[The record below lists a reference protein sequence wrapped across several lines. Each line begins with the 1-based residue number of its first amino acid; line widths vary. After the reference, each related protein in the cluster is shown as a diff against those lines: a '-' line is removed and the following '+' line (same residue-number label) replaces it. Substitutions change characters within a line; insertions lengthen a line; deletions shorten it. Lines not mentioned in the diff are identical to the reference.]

1 MTRCY
6 RLFLHRGRAVCT
18 TLITALFGLAV
29 GVAGTPP
36 AGAAEANPAELL
48 EVKQG
53 DHICLIGNTL
63 ADRMQHDGW
72 LEALLHTRFSNL
84 QLVLRDLGF
93 SGDELTLRLRSAMF
107 GSPDEWLTKEKAD
120 VVFAFFGYN
129 ESFAGQAG
137 IDKFKKDLNEFI
149 QHTVAQ
155 RYNGRSAPR

>member
-36 AGAAEANPAELL
+36 AGAAEAKPAELL
-48 EVKQG
+48 EVRHG

-72 LEALLHTRFSNL
+72 LETLLQGRFPR
-84 QLVLRDLGF
+84 QELVIRDLGY
-93 SGDELTLRLRSAMF
+93 SGDELTVRLRSPDF
-107 GSPDEWLTKEKAD
+107 GSPDQHLTARK
-120 VVFAFFGYN
+120 
-129 ESFAGQAG
+129 
-137 IDKFKKDLNEFI
+137 
-149 QHTVAQ
+149 
-155 RYNGRSAPR
+155 